1 MRFRRHFQLAGAIV
15 LLVLHGCASYDGSGL
30 VPGQSTAADVERIM
44 GQPKEKITEHTGETV
59 WFYPHNPAGRDTYA
73 VRVARDGR
81 VVDIEQRLTINN
93 IGRLVAGTST
103 REDVRLI
110 FGPPYRVTFLPIQ
123 VREVWEYRMF
133 NQIQIPHNLF
143 VQYSTDGIVRE
154 VLLLRDPS
162 QDMPAP
168 FR

>member
-1 MRFRRHFQLAGAIV
+1 MRSGGLFLIAAAIV
-15 LLVLHGCASYDGSGL
+15 PHILSGCASYDGRDL
-30 VPGQSTAADVERIM
+30 VPGQSTAADVERTM
-44 GQPKEKITEHTGETV
+44 GPPKEKLAERTGETV

-73 VRVARDGR
+73 VRVAKDGR
-81 VVDIEQRLTINN
+81 VVDIEQRLTIPN
-93 IGRLVAGTST
+93 IGKLVAGTST
-103 REDVRLI
+103 AQDVRLI
-110 FGPPYRVTFLPIQ
+110 LGPPWRVTFLPMQ
-123 VREVWEYRMF
+123 QREVWEYRMF
-133 NQIQIPHNLF
+133 NQIQVPHNLF